1 MKDSDPFQYEG
12 MTLDNLNLPEVIKDT
27 KESTEEQLREDT
39 EEYFDPPESIDFF
52 QNQNN
57 PKSNKLIDTARS
69 FVGTRYT
76 WGGKKP
82 ETGFDCSGFIS
93 YVFKENGINVPS
105 STAEIFNYGQSISL
119 EDAKVGDIIC
129 LSSSGPTGR
138 HVKLISDIDKNGNIY
153 TIEAKG
159 KKDGIVEELL
169 TNTNNIVSIRRVST
183 QKFNSRKQFVST
195 LENTYRELLTKR
207 GYNPDF
213 ASILVAQDANES
225 GWGKNLAGNF
235 NYGGIKSKTGSKKKT
250 TEYIN
255 GVKQTYY
262 DSFRD
267 FNSLEDFCNFKID
280 LLSSSRYNIFN
291 TTNPDNPEEV
301 FTAINTRGYSTTPNH
316 IYVPQLLKVYNNV
329 IQLS

>member
-1 MKDSDPFQYEG
+1 MGKRKILEDSNELITKIRKEYLEEVKSVKELATIYNCSTAVIQRFLNKHCIKRNGSFNPTLNERQFITAQLALGRQHKDIASDLGVKPY
-12 MTLDNLNLPEVIKDT
+12 LLNRYIN
-27 KESTEEQLREDT
+27 REILHKGK
-39 EEYFDPPESIDFF
+39 Y
-52 QNQNN
+52 
-57 PKSNKLIDTARS
+57 SNKL
-69 FVGTRYT
+69 
-76 WGGKKP
+76 
-82 ETGFDCSGFIS
+82 FDDSWIL
-93 YVFKENGINVPS
+93 ER
-105 STAEIFNYGQSISL
+105 TSL
-119 EDAKVGDIIC
+119 FWYFLGLFSA
-129 LSSSGPTGR
+129 
-138 HVKLISDIDKNGNIY
+138 
-153 TIEAKG
+153 
-159 KKDGIVEELL
+159 DGHLG
-169 TNTNNIVSIRRVST
+169 TNNIVSIRRVST

-235 NYGGIKSKTGSKKKT
+235 NYGGIKSKTGPKKKT

-267 FNSLEDFCNFKID
+267 FNSLEDFCNFKRD

-301 FTAINTRGYSTTPNH
+301 FIAINTRGYSTTPNH